1 MRRHRRSA
9 TSVLLRALLVGVF
22 FIGAGCGAQ
31 SDATDAGEP
40 RIDRYLEITD
50 LKRFTLPLDAYAP
63 SLSELLTIGN
73 AENLLFQ
80 QCMQRFGLD
89 IGTPP
94 VLQRSPFEK
103 NELRYG
109 LTSDERARTLGY
121 RNPEHRAQNQ
131 TPEPTL
137 SPEAMAV
144 AAGTGQGSYNGLKV
158 PPGGCR
164 GEARQTLANGTD
176 PAHDGEL
183 VGRLDNEAGQQ
194 AERDSRVRAAF
205 ATWSACMK
213 RSGYDYAD
221 PWRANDDPAFGEAQ
235 AVTAQELAT
244 ATADVLCK
252 KEANLVNI
260 WASVETA
267 YQNRVIAAN
276 EPRLQEEKAAW
287 TVRLRNAAT
296 VAG

>member
-1 MRRHRRSA
+1 
-9 TSVLLRALLVGVF
+9 VLLRALLVGVF
-22 FIGAGCGAQ
+22 FVGGACGGP
-31 SDATDAGEP
+31 SDATSEGEP
-40 RIDRYLEITD
+40 RVEHYLAITD
-50 LKRFTLPLDAYAP
+50 LKQFTLPLDAYAP
-63 SLSELLTIGN
+63 TLTELVTIGN
-73 AENLLFQ
+73 AENLLLQ
-80 QCMQRFGLD
+80 QCMRRFGLD

-94 VLQRSPFEK
+94 ALQRSPFEK

-109 LTSDERARTLGY
+109 LTSDERARTVGY
-121 RNPEHRAQNQ
+121 RNPENQAQSQ
-131 TPEPTL
+131 LPVPDL

-144 AAGTGQGSYNGLKV
+144 AGGTGQGSYNGLEV

-164 GEARQTLANGTD
+164 GEARHKLAAGTD

-235 AVTAQELAT
+235 AITAQELAT
-244 ATADVLCK
+244 ATADVRCK

-287 TVRLRNAAT
+287 TARLRNAAT